1 MPLNYHSFLNRSK
14 LLLCLQGAELAI
26 DCNLRL
32 GYICYRQLKKQLR
45 IGGIELGNVYIDDN
59 QVELT
64 TKEYFA
70 IGDNNL
76 LVTTSFASNAF
87 VCTKGSK

>member
-1 MPLNYHSFLNRSK
+1 MPLNYHSF
-14 LLLCLQGAELAI
+14 
-26 DCNLRL
+26 
-32 GYICYRQLKKQLR
+32 YICYRQLKKQLR
-45 IGGIELGNVYIDDN
+45 IGGIELDTLGRNVYIDDN

-76 LVTTSFASNAF
+76 LVTTSFASTAL
-87 VCTKGSK
+87 VHTTSA